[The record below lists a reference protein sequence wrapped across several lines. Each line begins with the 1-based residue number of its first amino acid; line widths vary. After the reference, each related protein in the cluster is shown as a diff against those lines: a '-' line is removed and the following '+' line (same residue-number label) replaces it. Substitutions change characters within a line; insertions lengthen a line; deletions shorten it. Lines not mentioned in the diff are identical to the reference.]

1 MSLRL
6 VFTDPSLYYIIS
18 TVHTVADV
26 QLTFANAGYSVIQ
39 YELPSKLP
47 TYLAISKN
55 GKLRMFIK
63 GWLLSDL

>member
-6 VFTDPSLYYIIS
+6 VFTDRSLYYIIS

-26 QLTFANAGYSVIQ
+26 QLTFANVGYSVIQ

-47 TYLAISKN
+47 TYLAISEN
-55 GKLRMFIK
+55 GNLRMFIK
-63 GWLLSDL
+63 G